1 ADADARHL
9 AEFRTDDSHDPG
21 RATQRRRRVG
31 RLRIGKRMAADTS
44 EPLRTSHRLGL
55 GRCSDAEAR
64 RFWPQAN
71 RHVLWGWKRD
81 DGAASRMVY
90 LSGDMALHGDD
101 VVLDRGYFFYKHR
114 VEAPAADQLRAQQ
127 AQGRARLGEF
137 LGPVELN

>member
-1 ADADARHL
+1 
-9 AEFRTDDSHDPG
+9 
-21 RATQRRRRVG
+21 
-31 RLRIGKRMAADTS
+31 MAADTT
-44 EPLRTSHRLGL
+44 EPFRTRHDRLSI
-55 GRCSDAEAR
+55 GRCADAEAL

-114 VEAPAADQLRAQQ
+114 VDAAAADQLHAQL
-127 AQGRARLGEF
+127 ARARAWLGEF
-137 LGPVELN
+137 LGPVELSRE